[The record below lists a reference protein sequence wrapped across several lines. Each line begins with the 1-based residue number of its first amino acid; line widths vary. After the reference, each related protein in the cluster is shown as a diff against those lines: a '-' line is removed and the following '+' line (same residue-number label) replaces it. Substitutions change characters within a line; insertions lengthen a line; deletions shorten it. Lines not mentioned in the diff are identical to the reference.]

1 MADETT
7 KKKKHFF
14 KDMKTELKKVTWLTP
29 KQLVNNTT
37 AVIVMVIIV
46 AAIVF
51 VLDFVFEN
59 ANHYGVEG
67 LKAVVQKE
75 VTNTVDTTDNNVDS
89 AGSEEL
95 LTTDESEEPS
105 AVVTSSGS
113 EEASTVDASEE

>member
-51 VLDFVFEN
+51 VLDFAFEN
-59 ANHYGVEG
+59 INHYGVEG
-67 LKAVVQKE
+67 IKAIVQKE
-75 VTNTVDTTDNNVDS
+75 VTNTVETT
-89 AGSEEL
+89 GEEDA
-95 LTTDESEEPS
+95 TAIEGEQVTDGESEEPS
-105 AVVTSSGS
+105 AVVTSSESS
-113 EEASTVDASEE
+113 EEAE